1 MRELCVVLLFQ
12 PCHVSMHRYVGA
24 DSKCSAGRNRAIKLT
39 AFFQGMVRDVAV
51 RWRKKEE
58 EEEDDDDNDND
69 EKYIVVKIL
78 VSSEGEVRVV
88 GLEGEVY

>member
-1 MRELCVVLLFQ
+1 M
-12 PCHVSMHRYVGA
+12 
-24 DSKCSAGRNRAIKLT
+24 
-39 AFFQGMVRDVAV
+39 